1 MHTNIIY
8 TKGEVAG
15 KGIYEH
21 GQGYV
26 YCNRHRDMS
35 ADSIYIFI
43 FLKNKSGYAYE
54 TEHTRR
60 RAPNTD
66 IQPGR
71 KKRIHTRY
79 KHKQDT
85 GNS

>member
-1 MHTNIIY
+1 MDTHIIY

-15 KGIYEH
+15 KGMYEH

-26 YCNRHRDMS
+26 YCNRHRDLGAYS
-35 ADSIYIFI
+35 KIIIF
-43 FLKNKSGYAYE
+43 KSKSGYEYE
-54 TEHTRR
+54 TEHTKR

-71 KKRIHTRY
+71 KERIHTRH
-79 KHKQDT
+79 KHKQDA
-85 GNS
+85 

>member
-1 MHTNIIY
+1 MHTYIIY

-26 YCNRHRDMS
+26 YCNRHRGMS
-35 ADSIYIFI
+35 AYSIYIYI
-43 FLKNKSGYAYE
+43 YILKNKSGYEYG
-54 TEHTRR
+54 TERTRR

-71 KKRIHTRY
+71 K
-79 KHKQDT
+79 
-85 GNS
+85 